1 MPLINCKVE
10 LKIKWTN
17 HCVLLA
23 KGNDDYDANSNSI
36 IFTIKAQNYM
46 SLLSLYQQ
54 KTIKNCQNF
63 LVKFFKDQC
72 IKINVKQKVRI
83 TTRQTSIDILYK
95 QI

>member
-1 MPLINCKVE
+1 MFCEQRAMMIMMLI
-10 LKIKWTN
+10 LI
-17 HCVLLA
+17 VLFLL
-23 KGNDDYDANSNSI
+23 SR
-36 IFTIKAQNYM
+36 TQNYM

-83 TTRQTSIDILYK
+83 TTRQTSIDIFSNQTL
-95 QI
+95 QELEFVG

>member
-1 MPLINCKVE
+1 
-10 LKIKWTN
+10 
-17 HCVLLA
+17 
-23 KGNDDYDANSNSI
+23 
-36 IFTIKAQNYM
+36 M

-83 TTRQTSIDILYK
+83 TTRQTSIDIFSNQTL
-95 QI
+95 